1 MDPWAVYLVVRKDLP
16 LGTGEAMALA
26 GAGAVRCADRF
37 RSDPRWAEA
46 FRAWSVRPR
55 KVALRASAEEMEAL
69 RERLECVAVESEHD
83 DLTLLAFP
91 PRRQA
96 ASEPELAALRP
107 YTDPPRRPRGEP
119 RDAAG
124 ASDEASDSGDEAA
137 DGSRAAGAGDESAGR
152 LVYVIRPGVL
162 RTTGKAMAQAGHA
175 ALMCADRIGPRHP
188 EAFAAWREAGAPGEV
203 RVADELAHW
212 AALRESPDTVVV
224 ADAGLTQVAP
234 GTETVIGVAPLPEPP
249 PLVTRL
255 RRLD

>member
-1 MDPWAVYLVVRKDLP
+1 MYLVVRKDLP

-37 RSDPRWAEA
+37 RSDPRWADA

-55 KVALRASAEEMEAL
+55 KVALRASADEMEAL
-69 RERLECVAVESEHD
+69 RERLDCVAVESGHD

-124 ASDEASDSGDEAA
+124 ASGEAA
-137 DGSRAAGAGDESAGR
+137 DGGDEARGARGEAAEPAGR
-152 LVYVIRPGVL
+152 LVYVIPPGVL

-175 ALMCADRIGPRHP
+175 ALMCADRLGPRHP
-188 EAFAAWREAGAPGEV
+188 EAFAAWRKAGAPGEV
-203 RVADELAHW
+203 RVADELALW

-255 RRLD
+255 RWLD